1 LPSKILFIYLFDTN
15 SKQPTTLK
23 PFFIYFILL
32 LALITSCK
40 ENQNTN
46 STKDLPKI
54 AIAGLGIESSTFSPA
69 LSTEEA
75 FHAKVGD
82 SVFTRYPFL
91 QPDSLNRNRA
101 EWVPTLVG
109 KSLPGGTVTREAYES
124 LVTKSLKLLEENK
137 PYDGLFFDI
146 HGAMSVVGLD
156 DPEGDLIM
164 RIREVI
170 GDDVLISTSM
180 DLHGNVSER
189 LAKHTDLIT
198 AYRMA
203 PHEDAIESKKRA
215 VTNLIDRLESGKG
228 KPAFKAWIPVPIL
241 LPGEKTSTRIEPGKS
256 LYAKVP
262 TVADQEGVID
272 AAIWIG
278 YAWADEP
285 RNHAVVVVT
294 GDDKDKVAQSAEKL
308 AQSFWD
314 VRNEF
319 EFVAPTTTLEE
330 SLKLA
335 LASDKKAYMI
345 SDMGD
350 NPTAGGAG
358 DVTWTLEQLLD
369 RSEFASKNGK
379 SLIYASI
386 PGPEFVEKAKE
397 IGVGGKIK
405 AEAGA
410 AIDDRFAGP
419 LTLEGTITAINE
431 GDVNAEIEVVVKVG
445 NIDVIVTK
453 KRKPYHHLSDFTN
466 LGLDPKNTDIVVV
479 KIGYLVPELYDMRG
493 DWTMA
498 LTPGGVDQDL
508 NRLGYKRIKRPM
520 FPLDSSM
527 SQPNLKPKWIP
538 AANAE

>member
-1 LPSKILFIYLFDTN
+1 LKHLYTFAIL
-15 SKQPTTLK
+15 
-23 PFFIYFILL
+23 ILVL
-32 LALITSCK
+32 VSSCK
-40 ENQNTN
+40 DNQAEE
-46 STKDLPKI
+46 KKLPRI

-75 FHAKVGD
+75 FHAKIGD

-91 QPDSLNRNRA
+91 QVDSLNRNRA

-124 LVTKSLKLLEENK
+124 LVTKSLQLLEENK

-156 DPEGDLIM
+156 DPEGDLIQ
-164 RIREVI
+164 RIRAVI

-189 LAKHTDLIT
+189 LAQHTDLIT
-198 AYRMA
+198 CYRMA

-228 KPAFKAWIPVPIL
+228 KPGYKAWVPVPIL

-256 LYAKVP
+256 LYAKIP
-262 TVADQEGVID
+262 DITKQDGVID

-285 RNHAVVVVT
+285 RNHAVVMVT
-294 GDDKDKVAQSAEKL
+294 GDNKDKVEEGAEKL

-335 LASDKKAYMI
+335 LASDKKPYMI

-358 DVTWTLEQLLD
+358 DVTWTLKELLA
-369 RSEFASKNGK
+369 RSEFKSTKGK

-386 PGPEFVEKAKE
+386 PGPEFVKKAME

-410 AIDDRFAGP
+410 AVDNRFAGP
-419 LTLEGTITAINE
+419 LLLDGTIIAIKK
-431 GDVNAEIEVVVKVG
+431 GDKDAVVEVVVKVG

-466 LGLDPKNTDIVVV
+466 LGLDPKNADVVVV
-479 KIGYLVPELYDMRG
+479 KIGYLVPELYEMRG

-508 NRLGYKRIKRPM
+508 NRLGYKRINRPM
-520 FPLDSSM
+520 FPIDSAM
-527 SQPNLKPKWIP
+527 TQPNLKARLIP
-538 AANAE
+538 AADSK

>member
-1 LPSKILFIYLFDTN
+1 MKNLYIYAV
-15 SKQPTTLK
+15 
-23 PFFIYFILL
+23 LL
-32 LALITSCK
+32 LVFASSCK
-40 ENQNTN
+40 ENQTN
-46 STKDLPKI
+46 NEQMQLPRI

-75 FHAKVGD
+75 FHAKIGD
-82 SVFTRYPFL
+82 SVYSKYPFL
-91 QPDSLNRNRA
+91 QVDSLQRQRA
-101 EWVPTLVG
+101 EWIPTLVG

-124 LVTKSLKLLEENK
+124 LVTKSLKMLKENG

-156 DPEGDLIM
+156 DPEGDLIA
-164 RIREVI
+164 RIRAVI

-189 LAKHTDLIT
+189 LAMHSDLIT
-198 AYRMA
+198 CYRMA

-215 VTNLIDRLESGKG
+215 VTNLLDRLENGKG
-228 KPAFKAWIPVPIL
+228 KPTYKAWVPVPIL

-256 LYAKVP
+256 LYAKIP
-262 TVADQEGVID
+262 DITKQEGVID

-285 RNHAVVVVT
+285 RNHAVVMVT
-294 GDDKDKVAQSAEKL
+294 GDDKEQVEKGAEKL

-314 VRNEF
+314 VRKQF
-319 EFVAPTTTLEE
+319 EFVAPTTTLDE

-335 LASDKKAYMI
+335 LASDKKPYMI

-358 DVTWTLEQLLD
+358 DVTWTLKELLA
-369 RSEFASKNGK
+369 RPEFKSDKGT

-386 PGPEFVEKAKE
+386 PGPEFVAKALE
-397 IGVGGKIK
+397 LGVGGKIK

-410 AIDDRFAGP
+410 AVDNRFAGP
-419 LTLEGTITAINE
+419 LLLDGTITAIKE
-431 GDVNAEIEVVVKVG
+431 GDTNAEIEVVVKVG
-445 NIDVIVTK
+445 SIHVIVTK

-466 LGLDPKNTDIVVV
+466 LGLNPKETDIVVV
-479 KIGYLVPELYDMRG
+479 KIGYLVPELYDIRG

-520 FPLDSSM
+520 FPLDSDMENPDLSAR
-527 SQPNLKPKWIP
+527 WIP
-538 AANAE
+538 ASNTKE